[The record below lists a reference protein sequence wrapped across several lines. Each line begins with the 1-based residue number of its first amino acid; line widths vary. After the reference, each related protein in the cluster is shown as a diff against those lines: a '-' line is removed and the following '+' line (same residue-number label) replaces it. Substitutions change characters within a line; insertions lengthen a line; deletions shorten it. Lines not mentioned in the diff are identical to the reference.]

1 MIKLVSDFQLKSSL
15 KMAIYT
21 IFHPFNGFWDLK
33 HEKMGSFLKANII
46 LIMLI
51 ITFTLRSQFTG
62 FVLNMSEPTDFNL
75 FYQITSLVLPFL
87 IWCIANWCITTLVD
101 GEGNFRDIYITTAY
115 ALIPLILFNIPMVI
129 ISNIITIEESA
140 FYSILDTAS
149 IIWSGFLLFSGILT
163 IHQFS
168 IKKTLLTI
176 VIAILGMMIMI
187 FILLLFFTLVQNMFN
202 FCRLI
207 WAEISIRLGS

>member
-33 HEKMGSFLKANII
+33 HEKKGSFLKANII

-115 ALIPLILFNIPMVI
+115 ALI
-129 ISNIITIEESA
+129 
-140 FYSILDTAS
+140 
-149 IIWSGFLLFSGILT
+149 
-163 IHQFS
+163 
-168 IKKTLLTI
+168 
-176 VIAILGMMIMI
+176 
-187 FILLLFFTLVQNMFN
+187 
-202 FCRLI
+202 
-207 WAEISIRLGS
+207 